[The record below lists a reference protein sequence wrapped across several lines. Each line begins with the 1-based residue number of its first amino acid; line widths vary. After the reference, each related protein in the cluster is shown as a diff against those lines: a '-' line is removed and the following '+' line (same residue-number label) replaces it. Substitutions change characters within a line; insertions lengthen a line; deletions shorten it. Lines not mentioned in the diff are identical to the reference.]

1 MYLICEEGKGPLS
14 EESLWYD
21 GGTAKLYLQDQLL
34 YKIYEKPEPHRRA
47 VLDILIQ
54 NHTLRDVGVLPKK
67 KIKTTSEKYGLVM
80 NYIDGSV
87 TFRQYLK
94 NKRVPLERMISIL
107 IILSD
112 NLKRIN
118 QEGIHFSDLH
128 HNNILIKKDGYPLFI
143 DFDDAVVE
151 PYSSHHICRIAH
163 ELHEVKEKGFD
174 YEGDLIRWGNLDREC
189 LFIMLLDYLI
199 DDYVERYSY
208 SKFNALVKL
217 FSTDFPE
224 DFMGAISQ
232 LKTKGKEILPF
243 PYFVGDFLKKP
254 EVRKGC
260 DRIRRR
266 VRYADNRL
274 KDSKCL

>member
-1 MYLICEEGKGPLS
+1 MYLICEEGKGPLA
-14 EESLWYD
+14 EKNLWYD
-21 GGTAKLYLQDQLL
+21 GETAKLYLQGQLL

-54 NHTLRDVGVLPKK
+54 NHTLRDVGVLPKR
-67 KIKTTSEKYGLVM
+67 KIKTTSGKYGLVM
-80 NYIDGSV
+80 NYIEESV

-94 NKRVPLERMISIL
+94 NEQVPLEKMISIL
-107 IILSD
+107 TILSD

-128 HNNILIKKDGYPLFI
+128 HNNILIKKDCYPLFI

-163 ELHEVKEKGFD
+163 ELHEVKKKGFD
-174 YEGDLIRWGNLDREC
+174 YEGNLIRWGDLDREC
-189 LFIMLLDYLI
+189 LFIMLLDYLVN
-199 DDYVERYSY
+199 DYVERYSY
-208 SKFNALVKL
+208 SKFDTLAKV
-217 FSTDFPE
+217 FATAFPE
-224 DFMGAISQ
+224 DFIKAVRQ

-243 PYFVGDFLKKP
+243 PYFVGDFLRKP
-254 EVRKGC
+254 GVIKGC

-266 VRYADNRL
+266 VALCGRL
-274 KDSKCL
+274 F

>member
-14 EESLWYD
+14 EENLWYD

-128 HNNILIKKDGYPLFI
+128 HNNILIKRMATHCLSILMMLSWNPT
-143 DFDDAVVE
+143 A
-151 PYSSHHICRIAH
+151 RIISA
-163 ELHEVKEKGFD
+163 ELPMNCMRLKK
-174 YEGDLIRWGNLDREC
+174 RAS
-189 LFIMLLDYLI
+189 IM
-199 DDYVERYSY
+199 
-208 SKFNALVKL
+208 
-217 FSTDFPE
+217 
-224 DFMGAISQ
+224 
-232 LKTKGKEILPF
+232 KEI
-243 PYFVGDFLKKP
+243 
-254 EVRKGC
+254 
-260 DRIRRR
+260 
-266 VRYADNRL
+266 
-274 KDSKCL
+274 